1 MEKRKIK
8 LIAIGV
14 LGVLLF
20 GSGLFNL
27 AVLSFKNRREE
38 AKIKRLEAQYE
49 KLIDERDRLKN
60 DPTYVEDLARSTFK
74 VAKPGEIVVPI
85 EPETRKKSSQ

>member
-1 MEKRKIK
+1 MEKRKTK
-8 LIAIGV
+8 FIAIGV
-14 LGVLLF
+14 LAALLF
-20 GSGLFNL
+20 GPGLVNL
-27 AVLSFKNRREE
+27 LILSFKNHKEE

-74 VAKPGEIVVPI
+74 VARPGELVVPI
-85 EPETRKKSSQ
+85 EPETAKKSPK